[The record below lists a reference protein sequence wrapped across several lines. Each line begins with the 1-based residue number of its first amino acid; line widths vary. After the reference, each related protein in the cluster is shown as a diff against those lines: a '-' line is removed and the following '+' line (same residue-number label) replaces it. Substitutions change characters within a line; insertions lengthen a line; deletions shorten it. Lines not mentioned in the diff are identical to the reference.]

1 MLKTALITGAGSG
14 IGRGFAL
21 ALARRGT
28 HLILVGREESRLQEV
43 AREIG
48 AFTSASYYCADL
60 SDMTACS
67 RLVDCVLDEHGVP
80 DLLVNNAAL
89 MPAGDLRQRSAAEIE
104 AAFTVNLLA
113 PAELTRRFCASSTPP
128 EGVIFVL
135 STAAR
140 FPQPYNSVYSAT
152 KTGLRSLAESLQV
165 EFAGEI
171 RIFRAYPPLTAT
183 DMTDRFADGHGSIPR
198 ADPARVAE
206 RIVSAYE
213 AGRDEISWLDWE
225 AIPSLFYRL
234 APRLFRQLLKS
245 QRRYLQEMFNP
256 TKKNHE
262 L

>member
-1 MLKTALITGAGSG
+1 MPKTALITGAGSG

-21 ALARRGT
+21 ALARRGF
-28 HLILVGREESRLQEV
+28 HLLLVGWDASRLQDV
-43 AREIG
+43 AREVG
-48 AFTSASYYCADL
+48 AFTTASYYCADL
-60 SDMTACS
+60 SDLSACS
-67 RLVDCVLDEHGVP
+67 RLVDSILDDHGAP

-89 MPAGDLRQRSAAEIE
+89 MPAGDFIQRSAAEME
-104 AAFTVNLLA
+104 ATFNVNLLA
-113 PAELTRRFCASSTPP
+113 PAELTRRFCASATPP

-140 FPQPYNSVYSAT
+140 FPQPYNSVYSAS
-152 KTGLRSLAESLQV
+152 KAGLRSLAESLQV

-183 DMTDRFADGHGSIPR
+183 DMTDRFADGHGSISR
-198 ADPARVAE
+198 ADPVRVAE
-206 RIVSAYE
+206 RIVAAYE
-213 AGRDEISWLDWE
+213 SGRDEISWLDWE
-225 AIPSLFYRL
+225 VIPSLFYRL

-256 TKKNHE
+256 SKKNHE